1 MAFDDGT
8 PLDAAKLQALETEL
22 FSLRSSIPVVGN
34 STNINVENKTIVQS
48 QIFGGPTGTVPLT
61 KGQEVQFDVKFEP
74 SLKATPISVI
84 LTPMK
89 TSGSFQGGDVSY
101 YVLGNTVSQSGF
113 SAKAM
118 LSATAKSSFK
128 VKFYYM
134 VICA

>member
-22 FSLRSSIPVVGN
+22 FSLRSSIPKVGN
-34 STNINVENKTIVQS
+34 STNINVENKTIVQA
-48 QIFGGPTGTVPLT
+48 QIFGGTSGTVSLV
-61 KGQEVQFDVKFEP
+61 KGTETQFDVTFDP
-74 SLKATPISVI
+74 SLQSTPIAVI

-89 TSGSFQGGDVSY
+89 TSGSFQSGDVSY
-101 YVLGNTVSQSGF
+101 YVLGNTVSQRGF
-113 SAKAM
+113 SAKVM

>member
-48 QIFGGPTGTVPLT
+48 QIFGGRSIAVPLT
-61 KGQEVQFDVKFEP
+61 RGKETEFSVKFDP
-74 SLKATPISVI
+74 PLKATPISVI

-89 TSGSFQGGDVSY
+89 TSGDFKGGDLSY
-101 YVLGNTVSQSGF
+101 YVLGGTVSNSGF

-118 LSATAKSSFK
+118 LSSTASSSFSTR
-128 VKFYYM
+128 FYYM

>member
-22 FSLRSSIPVVGN
+22 FSLRSSIPKVGN
-34 STNINVENKTIVQS
+34 STNINVENKTIVQA
-48 QIFGGPTGTVPLT
+48 QIFGGTSGTVSLV
-61 KGQEVQFDVKFEP
+61 KGTETQFDVTFDP
-74 SLKATPISVI
+74 SLQSTPISVI

-89 TSGSFQGGDVSY
+89 TSGSFQSGDVSY
-101 YVLGNTVSQSGF
+101 YVLGNTVSQRGF
-113 SAKAM
+113 SAKVM